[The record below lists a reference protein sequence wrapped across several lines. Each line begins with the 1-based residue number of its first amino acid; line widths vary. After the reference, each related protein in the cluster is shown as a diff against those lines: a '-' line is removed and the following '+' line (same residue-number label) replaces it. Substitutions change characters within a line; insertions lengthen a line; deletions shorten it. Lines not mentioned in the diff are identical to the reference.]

1 MTLIKVTEF
10 SCVRTL
16 IQLDNADGLSLMIQL
31 ARLKIMV
38 LHNIPI
44 IEEQWRLV
52 MEKEVSL
59 KM

>member
-10 SCVRTL
+10 SCVISL
-16 IQLDNADGLSLMIQL
+16 IRFDYADGLSLMIQL